1 MLISPTNKYRPTSP
15 TNEDMSISP
24 TKIYAHFSDKKYM
37 PTSPTNKYMPTS
49 PTKNICPL
57 LRQKIYSHFSDKP
70 FLFLS
75 PTFYSGISP
84 TIRLLI
90 SLKLSLFGY
99 LIAYI
104 SKLSLFGYISEKICF
119 LDKIKLA
126 CSYLQQNLS
135 AYFSYL
141 VRSPT

>member
-1 MLISPTNKYRPTSP
+1 MPTSP
-15 TNEDMSISP
+15 TKNICSCLQQ
-24 TKIYAHFSDKKYM
+24 KYLL
-37 PTSPTNKYMPTS
+37 TFPTNKYMPTS
-49 PTKNICPL
+49 PTKNIRPL